1 MQCHKAPP
9 IRNSDLDLKFVL
21 PVLHGIHVIIVIL
34 YNITALRKWGGA
46 HQTSNHL
53 PKPNL

>member
-1 MQCHKAPP
+1 MLVVDGHKKS
-9 IRNSDLDLKFVL
+9 NK
-21 PVLHGIHVIIVIL
+21 
-34 YNITALRKWGGA
+34 NIAYSHKLLQTNRLLLMWKEHTALHKLGGA